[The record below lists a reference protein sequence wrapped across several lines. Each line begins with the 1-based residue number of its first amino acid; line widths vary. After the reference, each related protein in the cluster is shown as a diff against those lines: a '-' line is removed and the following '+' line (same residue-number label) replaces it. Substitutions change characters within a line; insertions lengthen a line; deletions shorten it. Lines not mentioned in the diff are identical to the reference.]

1 MWCTTYDRIRRLI
14 DIDEQ
19 ILQHIR
25 WAIIVCQLIRI
36 SLSNQVYRDTLIQ
49 QPADEFVPTFHSCR
63 TQMYRSRRRDM
74 PPIPQTIAA
83 IDLTGVWMN
92 TLRGDQFV
100 LHQHDDMIVFTTTDN
115 LLALAE
121 CPVIFMDGT
130 FKAAPS
136 MFSQLFTI
144 HGLYHDHVVSLV
156 YTLMPDKRRATYH
169 KLFVHCRFVRKLMA
183 LAFLPIVA
191 VRPAFVSLEG
201 SPLVQQEP
209 TLTPLLTYYED
220 TWLGGS
226 FPVRMWNVY
235 ADTIRTNNSVE
246 DWHHKLNCNI
256 GQSHPNVHKLV
267 DVLRKEQAS
276 TETTIQQ
283 ALLGVAPPPRRR
295 KYRELDCRLQRVRLS
310 YELGVYTTEAY
321 LTAIQHIV
329 HHYWTKLTWIV
340 STGHIWCHFPP

>member
-1 MWCTTYDRIRRLI
+1 
-14 DIDEQ
+14 
-19 ILQHIR
+19 
-25 WAIIVCQLIRI
+25 
-36 SLSNQVYRDTLIQ
+36 
-49 QPADEFVPTFHSCR
+49 
-63 TQMYRSRRRDM
+63 
-74 PPIPQTIAA
+74 
-83 IDLTGVWMN
+83 
-92 TLRGDQFV
+92 
-100 LHQHDDMIVFTTTDN
+100 
-115 LLALAE
+115 
-121 CPVIFMDGT
+121 
-130 FKAAPS
+130 
-136 MFSQLFTI
+136 
-144 HGLYHDHVVSLV
+144 
-156 YTLMPDKRRATYH
+156 
-169 KLFVHCRFVRKLMA
+169 MA

-201 SPLVQQEP
+201 SPLVQQDP

-246 DWHHKLNCNI
+246 GWHHKLNCNI
-256 GQSHPNVHKLV
+256 GRSHPNVHKLV

-329 HHYWTKLTWIV
+329 HHY
-340 STGHIWCHFPP
+340 